1 MVDGKPTLPEVLQ
14 VNKITC
20 SVRPCCDMNN
30 LTIIL
35 VYQSKFLNNINVLDT
50 IELPDFSGDLIH
62 FHMVTNWFGILIRKD
77 KVQYFTDIN
86 VD

>member
-50 IELPDFSGDLIH
+50 IELPAFSGDLVH
-62 FHMVTNWFGILIRKD
+62 FIWLPIDLASSLEKTGFSISLILM
-77 KVQYFTDIN
+77 
-86 VD
+86 